1 MITRLKVKGFKN
13 LVDIDVRFGPFTC
26 IAGPNGVGKSNLF
39 DAIHFL
45 SLLSEMPL
53 IDAAIS
59 LRDESGKTGDI
70 GSLFH
75 SAKKTSEA
83 RIDFEV
89 EMIVPEKGT
98 DDYGQ
103 PVFAAWTFL
112 RYKLSLG
119 QRHPANSISMM
130 ALEVL
135 FEELIRIPKAEATD
149 ALLFSS
155 SKDWLDSVIKGSQ
168 SHNPKYLYT
177 DEENGVRRVFLRQ
190 DAGADPDKEK
200 HKSGKPSPVPTSN
213 LPRTV
218 LSSINSAERPTVLMA
233 KREMQSWRQLRL
245 EPSALRRP
253 DRFSEVMSSQTVT
266 IAPDGGHLPA
276 TLYRLYQGERATEA
290 RSRIRNRLIKLL
302 DDVVNIEV
310 DEDQTRQQLSLE
322 ARWRDGTTLP
332 ARSLSEGTLRFL
344 ALAVLEQDPEVRG
357 VICLEEPE
365 NGIHPGRIK
374 DMIDLLNDIV
384 MDAQYPVGDDN
395 PLRQVIINTHSPSV
409 VKLIGDDSL
418 LVAELK
424 EATQKEY
431 RYKEVVF
438 SCVSKTWRSDIKGA
452 SIVSKGKL
460 LAYLASEAY
469 DEEEES
475 LNSPVLEKS
484 EAPYRPR
491 RMKFRRDLLTLDMFE
506 EPIGAS

>member
-45 SLLSEMPL
+45 SLLSEMSL
-53 IDAAIS
+53 IDAATS
-59 LRDESGKTGDI
+59 LRDETGKTGDI

-75 SAKKTSEA
+75 NVRTLSQA

-89 EMIVPEKGT
+89 EMIVPEKGI

-103 PVFAAWTFL
+103 SVFTAWTFL

-119 QRHPANSISMM
+119 QRPPASPISTV

-135 FEELIRIPKAEATD
+135 NEELIRIPKQEAKGS
-149 ALLFSS
+149 LLFSL
-155 SKDWLDSVIKGSQ
+155 SKDWIESVIKGSQ
-168 SHNPKYLYT
+168 SNTPNYLFT
-177 DEENGVRRVFLRQ
+177 EEGRVYLRQ
-190 DAGADPDKEK
+190 DAGGNPDRTA
-200 HKSGKPSPVPTSN
+200 HKSGNPSPVPTTN

-253 DRFSEVMSSQTVT
+253 DRFSEAMSSQTVT
-266 IAPDGGHLPA
+266 LAPDGGHLPA
-276 TLYRLYQGERATEA
+276 TLYRLYQSERGAEV
-290 RSRIRNRLIKLL
+290 RSRIKNRLIKLL

-310 DEDQTRQQLSLE
+310 DEDHRRQQLSLE
-322 ARWRDGTTLP
+322 ARWPDGAALP

-344 ALAVLEQDPEVRG
+344 ALAALEQDPEALG

-365 NGIHPGRIK
+365 NGIHPGRIR
-374 DMIDLLNDIV
+374 DMIDLLRDIV
-384 MDAQYPVGDDN
+384 MDTEIPIGDDN
-395 PLRQVIINTHSPSV
+395 PLRQVIINTHSPNV
-409 VKLIGDDSL
+409 VKLIDDDSL
-418 LVAELK
+418 LMAALK
-424 EATQKEY
+424 ESAQNRE

-438 SCVSKTWRSDIKGA
+438 RCVEKTWRSKIEGA
-452 SIVSKGKL
+452 AVVSKGEL
-460 LAYLASEAY
+460 LAYLNPEPPDEAA
-469 DEEEES
+469 ENR
-475 LNSPVLEKS
+475 LKQPEK
-484 EAPYRPR
+484 EDAKAPPKPRP
-491 RMKFRRDLLTLDMFE
+491 MKDRLDLLTLDLFE
-506 EPIGAS
+506 EPVGRS